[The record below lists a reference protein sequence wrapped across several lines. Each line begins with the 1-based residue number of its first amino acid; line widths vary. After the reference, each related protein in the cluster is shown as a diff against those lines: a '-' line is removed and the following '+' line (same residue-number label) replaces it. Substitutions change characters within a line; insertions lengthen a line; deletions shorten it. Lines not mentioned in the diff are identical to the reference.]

1 MSNKKMNMLTKSAL
15 FAALIYAATL
25 TGAIAPIGGGAY
37 IHIGD
42 AMIYLAV
49 VLLPTQY
56 AVASA
61 AVGAAFADLTL
72 GSLIYVIPT
81 IIVKALVVLTAKL
94 LMRASK
100 HILVQDIL
108 ICLSGIVTI
117 AGYYVSEV
125 VLLIISGSQLEA
137 ALTTAAVDS
146 VPFNAIQAAV
156 SGLLF
161 LIAGEA
167 VRNIVNKKKNRT
179 DESDVSQSDDMQD

>member
-25 TGAIAPIGGGAY
+25 TGAVAPIGGGAY

-42 AMIYLAV
+42 AMIYFAV
-49 VLLPTQY
+49 VFLPAPY
-56 AVASA
+56 AVAAA

-72 GSLIYVIPT
+72 GSMIYVIPT
-81 IIVKALVVLTAKL
+81 VIVKTLVVLSAKL

-100 HILVQDIL
+100 KILVQDIL
-108 ICLSGIVTI
+108 ICLSGIVTV

-125 VLLIISGSQLEA
+125 VLLIISGSQLSA

-146 VPFNAIQAAV
+146 VPFNIIQASA
-156 SGLLF
+156 SAFLF

-167 VRNIVNKKKNRT
+167 VRNIVDKRKNRR
-179 DESDVSQSDDMQD
+179 SDDEENAENDAEQ

>member
-49 VLLPTQY
+49 VLLPTPY

-117 AGYYVSEV
+117 AGYYVSDV